1 MHDTPVRPVPRH
13 PVVNERCPRP
23 RERGPKGPG
32 RQFSMPHRSD
42 LALTPN
48 NPQPPPFIPLTRT
61 QRDLCAERI
70 VRFLVSFTS
79 ARPEGFEEASDDFT
93 EAFLG
98 FLLNLATA
106 RDKAV
111 RFRTCQ
117 IVAGVLNALGPEA
130 EISDDLYER
139 MEDVMLERLRDKTAA
154 VRAQAARALSRL
166 QDGGEGTCWGF
177 PKSRRLFTAPVR
189 VHYTNIYQYWQLLHT
204 SQVHCLPIQATCTLK
219 TDTFLLRI
227 SGGDF
232 SDDKIT
238 SAFLTLLGAEKQPQ
252 VRKAILGSLAISD
265 HTIPHVVERT
275 RDAADDVRRVA
286 YLALTSKV
294 PVESV
299 SIALRAAAIR
309 RGLAERSPSVRQAAV
324 EMLKRWWLAFEGDVL
339 ALLAAL
345 DAETNEHTA
354 EAVVKELIA
363 CGKIKPDEVAQSV
376 ANGNPP
382 GGGLRRDTHAMRTWR
397 EDPSVLLT
405 PESAVY
411 WRVVCEALQLAVTQ
425 SGVTAAT
432 AVGQNQVVSAAVAG
446 ERIDALEAALPVCAK
461 DLLDLVTV
469 HADAGAVFVARQLL
483 QILNLV
489 DLADATARRGA
500 AAFVNQQ
507 LRKTPTNANDAHL
520 DVSGTASSYALGGT
534 GAWERCLVQTL
545 RAVSEPTD
553 VVAVVVAAAD
563 ALRRYVLGF
572 IQIMTHCLPIVQSNY
587 SFTRRKTDT
596 FCYNHS
602 SGDDAST
609 AQALFLCA
617 LLLENVQRAAVSL
630 ETGEGIMQTLVRP
643 GVTHVSASV
652 RKEAVKTLG
661 LLGVVRGVASDDGET
676 VRVLRTALAADA
688 PAVRCIAA
696 KALGDLALLY
706 GAQELDKQVNA
717 TNEAVE
723 RTDAE
728 GAEDSE
734 EEAGNAPSL
743 LNCPITDALCFVM
756 DEPVTDDFAAL
767 DENAQFNIDANGV
780 DVTGGAAVA
789 EAELEGC
796 PGTAAAEALA
806 KLVLRRGKGGFVN
819 GSGIGHNANP
829 SSDATVVVAKLLAQY
844 LCVDPRARPRLAQ
857 CLAVFFPSLA
867 SAPPDRR
874 RLVADA
880 AIPVLRALS
889 VEKGVA
895 RVAVYLAHL
904 LDFAAVSA
912 EQVSGGD
919 DGDVSNM
926 PVSKTYAAGGVDL
939 LCALCEEAL
948 AVTSRPVSSATTVTE
963 KALAKAYVAALAKL
977 AVATNVAPAFTV
989 GDYDEKSV
997 AYHSLIRCA
1006 CAAEAAAAKVP
1017 EKIASRDLAAVAV
1030 KARAAAGDEAP
1041 FVASGL
1047 GLREDDV
1054 ETPAATP
1061 VCMSETFNELA
1072 VDSETRGEDVG
1083 AVAPDADEEA
1093 ANDADTPGV
1102 EVEDQA
1108 AVTASDEAE
1117 APAPD
1122 TPGADKK
1129 TAPSKPRTSRKKS
1142 EKAVETAKPTRAS
1155 RRGAL
1160 AENVA
1165 R

>member
-1 MHDTPVRPVPRH
+1 MTVPSVGKILNDAQVSLAVHKKCVKQMISRRHADQDAFLPELCNAILPVLL
-13 PVVNERCPRP
+13 EF
-23 RERGPKGPG
+23 K
-32 RQFSMPHRSD
+32 
-42 LALTPN
+42 
-48 NPQPPPFIPLTRT
+48 
-61 QRDLCAERI
+61 RDLCAERI

-166 QDGGEGTCWGF
+166 QDGGE
-177 PKSRRLFTAPVR
+177 
-189 VHYTNIYQYWQLLHT
+189 
-204 SQVHCLPIQATCTLK
+204 
-219 TDTFLLRI
+219 
-227 SGGDF
+227 GGDF

-563 ALRRYVLGF
+563 ALR
-572 IQIMTHCLPIVQSNY
+572 
-587 SFTRRKTDT
+587 
-596 FCYNHS
+596 S

-948 AVTSRPVSSATTVTE
+948 AVSSRPVSSATTVTE